1 MELLREAAVGI
12 GLNSQRVSVVTRAWA
27 AYVVIALSVIGDLIF
42 ELEVV
47 KLMWK
52 QLLSLALR
60 FSAVSYRSLSDCC
73 CRYSSVYS
81 IARPCKSPKRKEIL
95 FEKLSESAG
104 NDLLAIADSG
114 LSAGTEDGQ
123 CEGVIALRANKNR
136 YHLPTLSDTRWLL
149 RVDSISTL
157 LSNYEAVHEALDEV
171 RVQST
176 GQSSHDA
183 ASYLYSMSAFCF
195 IVAAVIC
202 QYIFAFTRSLSV
214 VLQSK
219 ECDLV
224 LAHENA
230 RNLVAAIQSQRSDE
244 RFHLLYSRAT
254 AIASKV
260 GVSPTK
266 PSTVNRQV
274 NRAKANVGGDI
285 EVHYKVNFYYPFID
299 HVIQHLNDRFPD
311 EIKGV
316 LLASFLIPSKLHLSD
331 ETVAAKIEQSLG
343 DELPNNAEFGQEVL
357 RWKMKNNNSDAKK
370 IQSLQH
376 AVIHCNESF
385 YPNISTILQLLLT
398 LPVGSCS
405 CERSFSSL
413 RRLKTWSRTSMANAR
428 LNGLALAY
436 IHKPTEIDSS
446 SILKRWNAS
455 GHRRIAVAF
464 SNE

>member
-1 MELLREAAVGI
+1 M
-12 GLNSQRVSVVTRAWA
+12 
-27 AYVVIALSVIGDLIF
+27 
-42 ELEVV
+42 
-47 KLMWK
+47 
-52 QLLSLALR
+52 
-60 FSAVSYRSLSDCC
+60 
-73 CRYSSVYS
+73 
-81 IARPCKSPKRKEIL
+81 
-95 FEKLSESAG
+95 
-104 NDLLAIADSG
+104 
-114 LSAGTEDGQ
+114 
-123 CEGVIALRANKNR
+123 
-136 YHLPTLSDTRWLL
+136 
-149 RVDSISTL
+149 
-157 LSNYEAVHEALDEV
+157 SNYEAVHEALDEV

-202 QYIFAFTRSLSV
+202 QYILAFTRPLTV

-224 LAHENA
+224 LAHEDV

-244 RFHLLYSRAT
+244 RFHLLYSRET

-266 PSTVNRQV
+266 PRTVNRQV
-274 NRAKANVGGDI
+274 NRANANVGGDI

-299 HVIQHLNDRFPD
+299 HVIQHLNDRFPE

-316 LLASFLIPSKLHLSD
+316 LLASFLIPSKLQLLD
-331 ETVAAKIEQSLG
+331 ETVVAKIEQSLG
-343 DELPNNAEFGQEVL
+343 DELPNNAEFGQEVRKLTPLLMSLSRQFQNYDSFIFIKGKFISQQVL

-385 YPNISTILQLLLT
+385 YSNISAILQLLLT

-405 CERSFSSL
+405 CERSFSTL
-413 RRLKTWSRTSMANAR
+413 RRLKTWSRTSMANVR

-446 SILKRWNAS
+446 SVLKRWDAS
-455 GHRRIAVAF
+455 GHRRIALAF
-464 SNE
+464 SKE